1 MGLTLNCPPEGGR
14 YIRQDVKGLG
24 ESLGPPSENVD
35 QLVDHLFRQEF
46 GRMVSRLARIL
57 GAPRLAMAE
66 DAVQYAML
74 QALQLWPY
82 QGVPEYPQAWLAKV
96 AYHRALDVLKNERRL
111 RFYDD
116 EKEVALRNQLDALQT
131 TATVEPLRFS
141 QEVADERLSLIFVCC
156 HPALPRAASVALT
169 LQVVCGFGVAE
180 IARAF
185 LSTETAITQRLVRA
199 KRMIRD
205 EALRCEVPDPEQ
217 LDERL
222 GAVLE
227 VLYLLFTEGYAA
239 TAGDQLVKDDLCAE
253 AIRLAESLTENSAT
267 SQPECHALLALMLF
281 QAARLP
287 ARTDALGDLLLLEEQ
302 DRSLW
307 DRSRILLGLVH
318 LEQAAR
324 GDKLSA
330 YHLQAEIAAVHSTTE
345 HFTLTNWENILA
357 LYDLLREK
365 QPTPVVL
372 INRAIAVAQVE
383 GPAAGL
389 YALKA
394 IPVDSQMERYPFLH
408 AAEGAFHRR
417 LGHGSEAQIC
427 FQRALEFAH
436 TEPQRRFLLR
446 KLAALRDAE

>member
-1 MGLTLNCPPEGGR
+1 M
-14 YIRQDVKGLG
+14 
-24 ESLGPPSENVD
+24 PPSENVD

-46 GRMVSRLARIL
+46 GRMVSRLARLL

-82 QGVPEYPQAWLAKV
+82 QGAPEYPQAWLAKV
-96 AYHRALDVLKNERRL
+96 AYHRALDVLKSERRL
-111 RFYDD
+111 RFFDD
-116 EKEVALRNQLDALQT
+116 EKEAALRHQLDELQN
-131 TATVEPLRFS
+131 TAATEPFRFS
-141 QEVADERLSLIFVCC
+141 REVADERLALIFVCC

-169 LQVVCGFGVAE
+169 LKVVCGFGVEE

-199 KRMIRD
+199 KRVIRD

-222 GAVLE
+222 DAVLE

-239 TAGDQLVKDDLCAE
+239 TAGDHLIKNDLCAE
-253 AIRLAESLTENSAT
+253 AIRLTEALTENSAT
-267 SQPECHALLALMLF
+267 SQPDCHALLALMLF

-307 DRSRILLGLVH
+307 DKSRIHLGLLH

-324 GDKLSA
+324 GDKLTA
-330 YHLQAEIAAVHSTTE
+330 YHLQAEIAAMHSTTE

-372 INRAIAVAQVE
+372 INRAVAVAQIK

-389 YALKA
+389 AELKA
-394 IPVDSQMERYPFLH
+394 IPVDSQLERYPFLH
-408 AAEGAFHRR
+408 AAEGEFHRL
-417 LGHGSEAQIC
+417 LGHPGEAQIS
-427 FQRALEFAH
+427 FHRSLDLAR

-446 KLAALRDAE
+446 KLATLRGTETQQN

>member
-1 MGLTLNCPPEGGR
+1 
-14 YIRQDVKGLG
+14 LG
-24 ESLGPPSENVD
+24 QPTENVD

-82 QGVPEYPQAWLAKV
+82 QGAPEYPQAWLAKV

-111 RFYDD
+111 RFFDD
-116 EKEVALRNQLDALQT
+116 EKEIALRNQLEELQT
-131 TATVEPLRFS
+131 TVSAEPLRFS
-141 QEVADERLSLIFVCC
+141 QEVADERLALIFVCC

-169 LQVVCGFGVAE
+169 LKVVCGFGVAE

-205 EALRCEVPDPEQ
+205 EALRCEVPAPED
-217 LDERL
+217 LEERL
-222 GAVLE
+222 DAVLE

-239 TAGDQLVKDDLCAE
+239 TAGDHLIKDELCAE
-253 AIRLAESLTENSAT
+253 AIRLAESLAENSVTAL
-267 SQPECHALLALMLF
+267 PECHALLALMLF

-307 DRSRILLGLVH
+307 DKSRIHLGLLH
-318 LEQAAR
+318 LELAAR

-330 YHLQAEIAAVHSTTE
+330 YHLQAEIAAMHSTTE
-345 HFTLTNWENILA
+345 HFTLTNWKSILA

-372 INRAIAVAQVE
+372 INRAVAVAQIQ
-383 GPAAGL
+383 GPVAGL
-389 YALKA
+389 NALKA
-394 IPVDSQMERYPFLH
+394 IPVDGQLERYPFLH
-408 AAEGAFHRR
+408 AAEGEFHRR
-417 LGHGSEAQIC
+417 LGHSTEAEIA
-427 FQRALEFAH
+427 FQRALDFAR
-436 TEPQRRFLLR
+436 TEPQRRFLVR
-446 KLAALRDAE
+446 RLAEMRAQPL

>member
-1 MGLTLNCPPEGGR
+1 MD
-14 YIRQDVKGLG
+14 QH
-24 ESLGPPSENVD
+24 SENIN

-46 GRMVSRLARIL
+46 GRMVSRLTRIL
-57 GAPRLAMAE
+57 GASRLAMAE

-96 AYHRALDVLKNERRL
+96 AYHRTLDILKNERKL

-116 EKEVALRNQLDALQT
+116 ENEVQLRNQIEELQPDET
-131 TATVEPLRFS
+131 PESLRFS
-141 QEVADERLSLIFVCC
+141 QEVADEQLALIFMCC
-156 HPALPRAASVALT
+156 HPALPHSASVAIT
-169 LQVVCGFGVAE
+169 LKMVCGFGVEE

-185 LSTETAITQRLVRA
+185 LTTETAITQRLVRA

-205 EALRCEVPDPEQ
+205 EALRCEVPDPGQ

-239 TAGDQLVKDDLCAE
+239 TAGDRLVKNDLCTE
-253 AIRLAESLTENSAT
+253 AIRLGKLLAENSTT

-307 DRSRILLGLVH
+307 DKSMIHLGLLH
-318 LEQAAR
+318 HI
-324 GDKLSA
+324 ST
-330 YHLQAEIAAVHSTTE
+330 YHLQAEIAAMHSTIE
-345 HFTLTNWENILA
+345 HYTLTNWENILA
-357 LYDLLREK
+357 LYDLLWEK
-365 QPTPVVL
+365 LPTPIVL
-372 INRAIAVAQVE
+372 INRAVAIAQVK

-389 YALKA
+389 DALKA
-394 IPVDSQMERYPFLH
+394 IPADAQLERYPFLT
-408 AAEGAFHRR
+408 AAEGEFHRQ
-417 LGHGSEAQIC
+417 LGNSKEAEISFLKAQ
-427 FQRALEFAH
+427 EFAR
-436 TEPQRRFLLR
+436 TEPQQRFLLR
-446 KLAALRDAE
+446 KLEAVRAGEKKE

>member
-1 MGLTLNCPPEGGR
+1 METHRLKSVLLNPGEP
-14 YIRQDVKGLG
+14 LG
-24 ESLGPPSENVD
+24 QHSESVD

-82 QGVPEYPQAWLAKV
+82 QGAPEFPKAWLAKV
-96 AYHRALDVLKNERRL
+96 AYYRALDVLKSERKL

-116 EKEVALRNQLDALQT
+116 EKEFELKNEIEELRTTGTTDA
-131 TATVEPLRFS
+131 LRFS
-141 QEVADERLSLIFVCC
+141 QEVDDERLALIFVCC
-156 HPALPRAASVALT
+156 HPALPRPASVALT
-169 LQVVCGFGVAE
+169 LKVVCGFGVAE

-185 LSTETAITQRLVRA
+185 LSTETAIMQRLVRA

-205 EALRCEVPDPEQ
+205 EAVRFEVPDPEQ

-239 TAGDQLVKDDLCAE
+239 TVGDRLIKNDLCAE
-253 AIRLAESLTENSAT
+253 AIRLAEALTENSAT
-267 SQPECHALLALMLF
+267 AQPECHALLALMLF

-302 DRSLW
+302 DRTLW
-307 DRSRILLGLVH
+307 DRSMIHLGLIH
-318 LEQAAR
+318 LGQAAQ
-324 GDKLSA
+324 GEKLST
-330 YHLQAEIAAVHSTTE
+330 YHLQAEIAAIHSTTE
-345 HFTLTNWENILA
+345 HFTHTNWESILA
-357 LYDLLREK
+357 LYDLLLEK

-372 INRAIAVAQVE
+372 INRAVAVAQVK

-389 YALKA
+389 SALQA
-394 IPVDSQMERYPFLH
+394 IPADSQLERYPFLH
-408 AAEGAFHRR
+408 AAEGEFHRQ
-417 LGHGSEAQIC
+417 LGHSSEAEIS
-427 FQRALEFAH
+427 FHRALDFAR
-436 TEPQRRFLLR
+436 TEPQQRFLLR
-446 KLAALRDAE
+446 KLAGLRGAEK

>member
-1 MGLTLNCPPEGGR
+1 
-14 YIRQDVKGLG
+14 LG
-24 ESLGPPSENVD
+24 QPTENVD

-82 QGVPEYPQAWLAKV
+82 QGAPEYPQAWLAKV

-111 RFYDD
+111 RFFDD
-116 EKEVALRNQLDALQT
+116 EKEIALRNQLEELQT
-131 TATVEPLRFS
+131 TVSAEPLRFS
-141 QEVADERLSLIFVCC
+141 QEVADERLALIFVCC

-169 LQVVCGFGVAE
+169 LKVVCGFGVAE

-205 EALRCEVPDPEQ
+205 EALRCEVPAPED
-217 LDERL
+217 LEERL
-222 GAVLE
+222 DAVLE

-239 TAGDQLVKDDLCAE
+239 TAGDHLIKDELCAE
-253 AIRLAESLTENSAT
+253 AIRLADSLAENSAT
-267 SQPECHALLALMLF
+267 ALPECHALLALMLF

-307 DRSRILLGLVH
+307 DKSRIHLGLLH
-318 LEQAAR
+318 LELGAR

-330 YHLQAEIAAVHSTTE
+330 YHLQAEIAAMHSTTE
-345 HFTLTNWENILA
+345 HFTLTNWKSILA

-372 INRAIAVAQVE
+372 INRAVAVAQIQ
-383 GPAAGL
+383 GPVAGL
-389 YALKA
+389 NALKA
-394 IPVDSQMERYPFLH
+394 IPVDGQLERYPFLH
-408 AAEGAFHRR
+408 AAEGEFHRR
-417 LGHGSEAQIC
+417 LGHSTEAEIA
-427 FQRALEFAH
+427 FQRALDFAR
-436 TEPQRRFLLR
+436 TEPQRRFLVR
-446 KLAALRDAE
+446 RLAEMRAQPL

>member
-1 MGLTLNCPPEGGR
+1 VG
-14 YIRQDVKGLG
+14 Q
-24 ESLGPPSENVD
+24 PSENVD

-82 QGVPEYPQAWLAKV
+82 QGAPEFPQAWLAKV
-96 AYHRALDVLKNERRL
+96 AYYRALDVLKRERKL

-116 EKEVALRNQLDALQT
+116 EKEFELRNQIEELQST
-131 TATVEPLRFS
+131 GTGEALRFS
-141 QEVADERLSLIFVCC
+141 QEVADERLALIFVCC
-156 HPALPRAASVALT
+156 HPALPRPASVALT
-169 LQVVCGFGVAE
+169 LKVVCGFGIEE

-239 TAGDQLVKDDLCAE
+239 TAGDRLIKNDLCTE
-253 AIRLAESLTENSAT
+253 AIRLAESLVENSAT
-267 SQPECHALLALMLF
+267 ARPECHALLALMLF

-307 DRSRILLGLVH
+307 DRPMIHLGLLH
-318 LEQAAR
+318 LEQAAQ

-330 YHLQAEIAAVHSTTE
+330 YHLQAEIAAMHSTTE

-372 INRAIAVAQVE
+372 INRAVAVAQVK

-389 YALKA
+389 NALKA
-394 IPVDSQMERYPFLH
+394 IPVDSQLERYPFLH
-408 AAEGAFHRR
+408 AAEGEFHRR
-417 LGHGSEAQIC
+417 LGHLGEAEIS
-427 FQRALEFAH
+427 FQRALDFAR
-436 TEPQRRFLLR
+436 TEPQQRFLLR
-446 KLAALRDAE
+446 KLAALRGAGAQKN

>member
-1 MGLTLNCPPEGGR
+1 MVPEA
-14 YIRQDVKGLG
+14 
-24 ESLGPPSENVD
+24 ENVR

-57 GAPRLAMAE
+57 GAPRLGLAE

-74 QALQLWPY
+74 QALELWPY
-82 QGVPEYPQAWLAKV
+82 QGPPEYPQAWLAKV
-96 AYHRALDVLKNERRL
+96 AYHRALDVLRSERKL

-116 EKEVALRNQLDALQT
+116 EKESQLRDELEELHANADM
-131 TATVEPLRFS
+131 EHLRFP
-141 QEVADERLSLIFVCC
+141 QEVADDRLALIFVCC

-169 LQVVCGFGVAE
+169 LKVICGFGVEE
-180 IARAF
+180 ITRAF

-222 GAVLE
+222 DAVLE

-239 TAGDQLVKDDLCAE
+239 TAGDRLIKNDLCVE
-253 AIRLAESLTENSAT
+253 AIRLTESLTENSAT
-267 SQPECHALLALMLF
+267 AQPECHALLALMLF

-302 DRSLW
+302 DRRLW
-307 DRSRILLGLVH
+307 DQSMIHLGLLH
-318 LEQAAR
+318 LGQAAR

-330 YHLQAEIAAVHSTTE
+330 YHLQAEIAATHSTTE

-372 INRAIAVAQVE
+372 INRAVAVAQVK

-389 YALKA
+389 SALGA
-394 IPVDSQMERYPFLH
+394 IPVDSQVERYPFLH
-408 AAEGAFHRR
+408 AAEGEFHRQ
-417 LGHGSEAQIC
+417 LGHSSEAEIS
-427 FQRALEFAH
+427 FHRALEFAR
-436 TEPQRRFLLR
+436 TEPQQRFLLR
-446 KLAALRDAE
+446 KLAALRGSEE

>member
-1 MGLTLNCPPEGGR
+1 M
-14 YIRQDVKGLG
+14 Q
-24 ESLGPPSENVD
+24 SVD

-82 QGVPEYPQAWLAKV
+82 QGAPEYPQAWLAKV
-96 AYHRALDVLKNERRL
+96 AYHRALDVLKSERKL

-116 EKEVALRNQLDALQT
+116 EKEFELKNRIEELQT
-131 TATVEPLRFS
+131 TGEANALRFS
-141 QEVADERLSLIFVCC
+141 QEVADERLALIFVCC
-156 HPALPRAASVALT
+156 HPALPRSASVALT
-169 LQVVCGFGVAE
+169 LKVVCGFGVEE

-199 KRMIRD
+199 KRMIRE
-205 EALRCEVPDPEQ
+205 EALRCEVPDPQQ

-222 GAVLE
+222 DAVLE

-239 TAGDQLVKDDLCAE
+239 TAGDRLIKNDLCAE
-253 AIRLAESLTENSAT
+253 AIRLAESLTESSAT
-267 SQPECHALLALMLF
+267 AQPECHALLALMLF

-307 DRSRILLGLVH
+307 DRRMIHLGLLH
-318 LEQAAR
+318 LQQAAR
-324 GDKLSA
+324 GEKLSA
-330 YHLQAEIAAVHSTTE
+330 YHLQAEIAATHSTTE
-345 HFTLTNWENILA
+345 SFTLTNWENILA
-357 LYDLLREK
+357 LYNLLREK

-372 INRAIAVAQVE
+372 INRAVAVAQVE

-389 YALKA
+389 CALRA
-394 IPVDSQMERYPFLH
+394 IPVDSQVERYPFLH
-408 AAEGAFHRR
+408 AAEGEFHRR
-417 LGHGSEAQIC
+417 LGHCSEAEVS
-427 FQRALEFAH
+427 FQRALEFAR
-436 TEPQRRFLLR
+436 TEPQQRFLLR
-446 KLAALRDAE
+446 KLAALRGV

>member
-1 MGLTLNCPPEGGR
+1 MEQN
-14 YIRQDVKGLG
+14 
-24 ESLGPPSENVD
+24 SEHVN

-46 GRMVSRLARIL
+46 GRMVSRLAHIL

-82 QGVPEYPQAWLAKV
+82 QGAPEYPQAWLAKV
-96 AYHRALDVLKNERRL
+96 AYHRALDILKNERRL

-116 EKEVALRNQLDALQT
+116 EKEFDLRNQIEELQANGET
-131 TATVEPLRFS
+131 DSARFS
-141 QEVADERLSLIFVCC
+141 QEVADERLALIFVCC
-156 HPALPRAASVALT
+156 HPALPRPASVALT
-169 LQVVCGFGVAE
+169 LKVVCGFGVAE

-205 EALRCEVPDPEQ
+205 DSLRCEVPDPGQ

-239 TAGDQLVKDDLCAE
+239 TAGDRLIKDDLCAE
-253 AIRLAESLTENSAT
+253 AIRLAESLAENSAT
-267 SQPECHALLALMLF
+267 ARPECHALLALMLF

-302 DRSLW
+302 DRGLW
-307 DRSRILLGLVH
+307 DRSMIHLGLLH

-330 YHLQAEIAAVHSTTE
+330 YHLQAEIAAMHSTTE

-357 LYDLLREK
+357 LYDLLLEK

-372 INRAIAVAQVE
+372 INRAVAVAQVK

-389 YALKA
+389 DALTD
-394 IPVDSQMERYPFLH
+394 ISEDIQLERYPFLY
-408 AAEGAFHRR
+408 AAKGEFHRR
-417 LGHGSEAQIC
+417 LGHSSEAVAS
-427 FQRALEFAH
+427 FQRALDFAR
-436 TEPQRRFLLR
+436 TEPQQRFLLR
-446 KLAALRDAE
+446 KLAALGSAKTQEN